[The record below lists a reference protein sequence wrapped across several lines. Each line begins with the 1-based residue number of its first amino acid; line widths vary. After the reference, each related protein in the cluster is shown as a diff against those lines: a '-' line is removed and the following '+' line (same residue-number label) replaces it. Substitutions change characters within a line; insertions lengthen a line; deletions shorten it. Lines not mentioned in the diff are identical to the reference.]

1 VDHHVRHLL
10 CPVVHRDRR
19 VRQDGC
25 KFEFTFFSVQTSQ
38 KEINK
43 NRDQFQIHFLRVS
56 FKFNLHRRIT
66 IMDSCYSCSGD
77 RYLGRKT

>member
-10 CPVVHRDRR
+10 RPVVHRDRR

-43 NRDQFQIHFLRVS
+43 NRDRF
-56 FKFNLHRRIT
+56 
-66 IMDSCYSCSGD
+66 
-77 RYLGRKT
+77 